1 MTGASKL
8 RILVIDDEPRLR
20 QVCHR
25 VLEPRGYEVFD
36 AADGREGLK
45 AIDEVGPHLVLV
57 DLMMPNLNGFEVLEA
72 ARENHPDLSFVV
84 ITGFATLEKAVEA
97 MKQGADDFL
106 AKPFRPDDLALV
118 VERVLRR
125 VKTLQDMVLEKS
137 RTRLIVEY
145 SANGVLVINADGRIA
160 LMNPVMREIAGLG
173 DEDHRGEPVEDV
185 LPCKDVVEALKCIL
199 EAGDES
205 QSRRT
210 CNTTVA
216 TNREPLHL
224 EVTCKPFLDTTGHT
238 LGALAIFN
246 DVTAWQ
252 RLDELKN
259 EYVSTVAHDIASP
272 LGSVISQLQT
282 LESGLAGELN
292 EKQAHL
298 IQRAR
303 MRVQGI
309 VDLSKDL
316 LDLSKMESG
325 SMGEPE
331 QVDLEGLLKE
341 AVDVHRNQAK
351 AKGQALEL
359 DIAPDLPL
367 VMGIPRA
374 VGQVF
379 NNLVSNAVR
388 YTPDGGQVRV
398 SAVAGPGM
406 AVVSV
411 ADTGFGIP
419 EEDRGKIFNRF
430 YRVKDSNTRHIVGT
444 GLGLPIVKQVVEE
457 MGGRIE
463 LESEPG
469 KGSTFTV
476 KLPAGLPE

>member
-1 MTGASKL
+1 MESQSKL

-20 QVCHR
+20 QVCRR
-25 VLEPRGYEVFD
+25 VLEPRGYEIFEAV
-36 AADGREGLK
+36 DGLEGLK
-45 AIDEVGPHLVLV
+45 AIDRMGPHLVLV
-57 DLMMPNLNGFEVLEA
+57 DLMMPNLNGFEVLSA
-72 ARENHPDLSFVV
+72 AREKHPDLSFVV

-106 AKPFRPDDLALV
+106 AKPFKPDDLSLV

-145 SANGVLVINADGRIA
+145 SANGVLVINADGRVA
-160 LMNPVMREIAGLG
+160 LTNPVLREMSGLG
-173 DEDHRGEPVEDV
+173 DEDHRGKPVEDV
-185 LPCKDVVEALKCIL
+185 LPCKEVVEALKCIL
-199 EAGDES
+199 EGGGEPL
-205 QSRRT
+205 SRRT
-210 CNTTVA
+210 CKTSLDTG
-216 TNREPLHL
+216 RGPLLL
-224 EVTCKPFLDTTGHT
+224 EVTCKPFLDTSGHT

-252 RLDELKN
+252 RLDELKS

-298 IQRAR
+298 VERAR
-303 MRVQGI
+303 LRVQGI

-316 LDLSKMESG
+316 LDLARMEAG
-325 SMGEPE
+325 GMGEPE
-331 QVDLEGLLKE
+331 PVDLAGLLKE
-341 AVDVHRNQAK
+341 AVDIHRDQAK
-351 AKGQALEL
+351 AKGQSLEL
-359 DIAPDLPL
+359 EIAPNLPG
-367 VMGIPRA
+367 VRGIPRA
-374 VGQVF
+374 LGQVF

-388 YTPDGGQVRV
+388 YTPDGGSVKV
-398 SAVAGPGM
+398 SASAAPGL
-406 AVVSV
+406 AVISV

-419 EEDRGKIFNRF
+419 EEDRDKIFTRF
-430 YRVKDSNTRHIVGT
+430 YRVKDANTRHIVGT
-444 GLGLPIVKQVVEE
+444 GLGLPIVKKVVEE
-457 MGGRIE
+457 MGGSIS
-463 LESEPG
+463 LQSEPG

-476 KLPAGLPE
+476 SLPAEQSE